1 MSIRHNNKTIAG
13 GYSPTSYRYVG
24 EIFQSALPITDPKV
38 HALDGSTI
46 TITEGYAQFI
56 QHLNN
61 LVLTYPQL
69 ACTEEEWQA
78 IKTASKLGQ
87 CGKFV
92 ITDTTVRLP
101 LVINTDGL
109 SDLTKAG
116 VIKDESLSNI
126 TGTLY
131 QDGINVDTQNG
142 VIWGGSEAFFQ
153 KDTLSTN
160 VATYNYSGTRRNV
173 KQIGFDASRSS
184 STYKNNAPVQQ
195 EAIQY
200 PYYIVLAT
208 GVVQNITYYE
218 DLKVN
223 NTNVYGDS
231 KYIKGEVNN
240 LSWLKSEGQWNDG
253 ETYKGLYEWA
263 VNQMNNNVEGFKG
276 PTGYCYK
283 NNTQDWHVWFNSVSP
298 KVGDIAYGYETC
310 IRLGK
315 VTAVD
320 TTNNTITVYDITKQ
334 KSYTVSR
341 DVSNDITE
349 TKNFHT
355 YLKWIQPTNWLID
368 TQNKRFKLPSSS
380 GKRVLVECLHH
391 DQYGWNI
398 FNDGWYEYWNLGA
411 IPKLAAN
418 STKLT
423 TVSLVRRM
431 KDINYNVTVTPQDDP
446 GNSWLLNVY
455 VIIKNTET
463 ISVGWAAREALTNE
477 GRFMYKVTGYLAD
490 DCYQQLPLYYYTG
503 ESIKNSD
510 LVNISKVQNN
520 ITTKLETDLSN
531 IPTSSKEAITHW
543 GFPSNKHIA
552 LTLNASGASYTA
564 PANGYVTVT
573 LTFNNTD
580 LNTRYCRL
588 KGTQSLLDTY
598 SIQNSINNGQVGCY
612 LPVKKGETYLCIY
625 NVGTITQIEFNFVY
639 AIGSEP
645 TA

>member
-46 TITEGYAQFI
+46 SITEGYAQFI

-109 SDLTKAG
+109 TDLTKAG
-116 VIKDESLSNI
+116 VIKDESLPNV

-131 QDGINVDTQNG
+131 QDGINADTQNG
-142 VIWGGSEAFFQ
+142 VIWGGSEAFF
-153 KDTLSTN
+153 KSDTTSPN
-160 VATYNYSGTRRNV
+160 VATYNYSGTSRNV
-173 KQIGFDASRSS
+173 KRIGFDASRSS

-276 PTGYCYK
+276 PTGYGFSTEGYI
-283 NNTQDWHVWFNSVSP
+283 VWCSTERPNVGSLIYGYTNP
-298 KVGDIAYGYETC
+298 KVNCGT
-310 IRLGK
+310 

-320 TTNNTITVYDITKQ
+320 STNNTITVHDFISNVDKTISRNKSGDINGEAWIGDYDFI
-334 KSYTVSR
+334 
-341 DVSNDITE
+341 
-349 TKNFHT
+349 
-355 YLKWIQPTNWLID
+355 ID
-368 TQNKRFKLPSSS
+368 TENKRFRLPLKNRTEKNIDWSSE
-380 GKRVLVECLHH
+380 KNYTN
-391 DQYGWNI
+391 YGATE
-398 FNDGWYEYWNLGA
+398 FAPYDGYVKFE
-411 IPKLAAN
+411 
-418 STKLT
+418 
-423 TVSLVRRM
+423 SLVIAYESGSTAA
-431 KDINYNVTVTPQDDP
+431 DIIITGTIKGETVYTCKAHHSNNLP
-446 GNSWLLNVY
+446 GNDFESQNQNVQLVPIKAGEPFRLYTGYSTGNSRVYSWHLLFY
-455 VIIKNTET
+455 SLK
-463 ISVGWAAREALTNE
+463 NE
-477 GRFMYKVTGYLAD
+477 GN
-490 DCYQQLPLYYYTG
+490 LYYYVGDTL
-503 ESIKNSD
+503 KNSD
-510 LVNISKVQNN
+510 LINIGNLSTQLVNKID
-520 ITTKLETDLSN
+520 TDLSN
-531 IPTSSKEAITHW
+531 IPTSSKETITHW

-552 LTLNASGASYTA
+552 LTLNASGSSYTA
-564 PANGYVTVT
+564 PADGYVSVV
-573 LTFNNTD
+573 LTFRNTD
-580 LNTRYCRL
+580 LGTRYCRL
-588 KGTQSLLDTY
+588 KGTQSLLDTF
-598 SIQNSINNGQVGCY
+598 SIQNNINNGQVGCY
-612 LPVKKGETYLCIY
+612 LPVTKGETYLCLY
-625 NVGTITQIEFNFVY
+625 NVGTITETNFNFVY

>member
-38 HALDGSTI
+38 HALDGSKI

-92 ITDTTVRLP
+92 IDDEAGTIRLP
-101 LVINTDGL
+101 AIININGLTDL
-109 SDLTKAG
+109 SKAG
-116 VIKDESLSNI
+116 LIKDESLPNI
-126 TGTLY
+126 TGGFNAYSYDLGQNY
-131 QDGINVDTQNG
+131 GVFSSSIPSANVLMNG
-142 VIWGGSEAFFQ
+142 SA
-153 KDTLSTN
+153 TN
-160 VATYNYSGTRRNV
+160 YNYNNFN
-173 KQIGFDASRSS
+173 IDASRSS
-184 STYKNNAPVQQ
+184 STYQDGAPVQQ

-283 NNTQDWHVWFNSVSP
+283 DNTQDYHVWFNSVSP
-298 KVGDIAYGYETC
+298 KVGDIAYGYHTC
-310 IRLGK
+310 IRLGN

-320 TTNNTITVYDITKQ
+320 TTNNTITVYEISEQ

-341 DVSNDITE
+341 DVTNDITE
-349 TKNFHT
+349 TKNYAT
-355 YLKWIQPTNWLID
+355 YIKWIQPTNWLID

-380 GKRVLVECLHH
+380 GKRVLVECMHY
-391 DQYGWNI
+391 DQFGWNI
-398 FNDGWYEYWNLGA
+398 FNDGWYEYWNLGD

-418 STKLT
+418 STKLV

-431 KDINYNVTVTPQDDP
+431 KDKNYNVTVTVQDDP

-455 VIIKNTET
+455 GIIKNTET
-463 ISVGWAAREALTNE
+463 ISVGWAAREALVHE
-477 GRFMYKVTGYLAD
+477 GKFMYKVTGYLAD
-490 DCYQQLPLYYYTG
+490 GCYQQLPLYYYTG

-510 LVNISKVQNN
+510 LVNISKIQNN

-531 IPTSSKEAITHW
+531 IPTSSKETITHW
-543 GFPSNKHIA
+543 GFPSNKYIN
-552 LTLNASGASYTA
+552 LTLNASGSSYTA
-564 PANGYVTVT
+564 PADGYVTVS
-573 LTFNNTD
+573 LVFNNTD
-580 LNTRYCRL
+580 LGTRYCRL
-588 KGTQSLLDTY
+588 RGTKSLLDTF
-598 SIQNSINNGQVGCY
+598 SIQNNINNGQVGCY

-625 NVGTITQIEFNFVY
+625 GVGTITQYEFNFVY
-639 AIGSEP
+639 AVGSEP